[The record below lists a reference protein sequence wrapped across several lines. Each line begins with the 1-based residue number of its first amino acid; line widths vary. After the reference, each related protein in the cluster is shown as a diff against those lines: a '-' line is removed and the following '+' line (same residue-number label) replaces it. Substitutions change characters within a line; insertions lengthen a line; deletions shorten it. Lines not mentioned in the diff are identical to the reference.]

1 MKATKNSPKLHLKL
15 KVHGE
20 DVIIDYKN
28 EDVIFPNRPEKSE
41 KLRFEKVAAISAYL
55 KTEGFL
61 DTIPDRPLELP
72 DEI

>member
-1 MKATKNSPKLHLKL
+1 MKTTKGKPKLHLKL

-20 DVIIDYKN
+20 DVIIDYKS
-28 EDVIFPNRPEKSE
+28 EDIVFPNRPEESE
-41 KLRFEKVAAISAYL
+41 KLKFEKVAAISAYL
-55 KTEGFL
+55 KAEGFL